1 MEDDD
6 SNVEMTEM
14 TIAETNVNVDTETG
28 LLVSDYQ
35 SLFCL
40 KQKDSMKLW
49 EKNLLKKKYKKK

>member
-28 LLVSDYQ
+28 LLVSDFPEPF
-35 SLFCL
+35 LFEAERFNEIMG
-40 KQKDSMKLW
+40 KKFIE
-49 EKNLLKKKYKKK
+49 EKI